1 MVVELLVKPAYQNLN
16 LIPLRPCLIMTAQR
30 HSRSS
35 ATTAKIFPESLRLK
49 AQCPTSYPFLGVTST
64 SVSECGS
71 ITIVATLVLSVVGML
86 QFPNTGAMSYR
97 MENIVTTASISFV
110 AK

>member
-16 LIPLRPCLIMTAQR
+16 LIPLRPCLIMTTQR

-35 ATTAKIFPESLRLK
+35 ATTAKIFPESL
-49 AQCPTSYPFLGVTST
+49 S
-64 SVSECGS
+64 S

-97 MENIVTTASISFV
+97 MTNIVTTASISFV